1 MQIFVDADACPVV
14 DIVETIAGKYN
25 ISTTLLCD
33 TNHILYSDYSE
44 VIVVGAGADAVDYKL
59 ISICHKGDVVVS
71 QDYGV
76 AAMALG
82 KGAYAIHQSG
92 KWYTN
97 ENIDQM
103 LMERHLNKK
112 ARRSSHKNH
121 MKGPRKRTEED
132 DVRFAQS
139 FEKLI
144 LMAKSKEG
152 TQSGLFKKKIVT
164 KTYDKENKKPVIK
177 ASICN
182 GEQVAGFKDIHT
194 GKIEEIMLIKN
205 QADLDAF
212 KKMYGING
220 EIEKEY

>member
-1 MQIFVDADACPVV
+1 M
-14 DIVETIAGKYN
+14 
-25 ISTTLLCD
+25 LLW
-33 TNHILYSDYSE
+33 LLE
-44 VIVVGAGADAVDYKL
+44 
-59 ISICHKGDVVVS
+59 KGS
-71 QDYGV
+71 QGSV
-76 AAMALG
+76 NLG
-82 KGAYAIHQSG
+82 FEPTEAERRPYAIHQSG

-121 MKGPRKRTEED
+121 I
-132 DVRFAQS
+132 
-139 FEKLI
+139 KL
-144 LMAKSKEG
+144 
-152 TQSGLFKKKIVT
+152 
-164 KTYDKENKKPVIK
+164 YDKENKKPVIK

-182 GEQVAGFKDIHT
+182 GEQVVGFKDIHT

-212 KKMYGING
+212 KKMYGIDD